1 VKCSNV
7 ENVGLLDC
15 DNKIDYDVKMLTLA
29 IEHVIDDVIHEK
41 IDGVMHEIDE
51 DTIITGKEAE
61 LETFIEDDL
70 FKQKMQWIGNRI
82 HTMELMKIRRL
93 QTCLLS

>member
-1 VKCSNV
+1 
-7 ENVGLLDC
+7 G
-15 DNKIDYDVKMLTLA
+15 
-29 IEHVIDDVIHEK
+29 IDDVIHK
-41 IDGVMHEIDE
+41 KTDGVMHDIDE

-70 FKQKMQWIGNRI
+70 FKQTMQWISNRI